1 MNRAHHHHDLEVEKE
16 SGASWGWKRRS
27 PVLRDP
33 SKCLNFA
40 RRLMGYNEK
49 AFRFKMM
56 WIILNYEYAETG
68 LREAC
73 WRTYSCIVQQ
83 DSPMLNMAVEL
94 LKCGWCSWDAI
105 FYFILKIKIKK
116 LEQVK
121 ICFKYFLSRLTCP
134 LRCWKFAIWIELCCK
149 EKRYDGFWIHIVK
162 KYFQWVLKSYFRYT
176 D

>member
-149 EKRYDGFWIHIVK
+149 EKRYDGFWIHNVK